1 METEEEEV
9 VGVVV
14 FLDLEA
20 SSTMAA
26 TMEEVKKTQLNLL
39 PILISSSYHAG
50 GNNNPPCIGN
60 RPSYNGGG
68 GGGGSGYGK

>member
-9 VGVVV
+9 VVGVV

-26 TMEEVKKTQLNLL
+26 TTEEVKKLD
-39 PILISSSYHAG
+39 
-50 GNNNPPCIGN
+50 
-60 RPSYNGGG
+60 
-68 GGGGSGYGK
+68 

>member
-1 METEEEEV
+1 
-9 VGVVV
+9 
-14 FLDLEA
+14 
-20 SSTMAA
+20 MAA
-26 TMEEVKKTQLNLL
+26 TVGEVTTETYNNDLHV
-39 PILISSSYHAG
+39 YHSG